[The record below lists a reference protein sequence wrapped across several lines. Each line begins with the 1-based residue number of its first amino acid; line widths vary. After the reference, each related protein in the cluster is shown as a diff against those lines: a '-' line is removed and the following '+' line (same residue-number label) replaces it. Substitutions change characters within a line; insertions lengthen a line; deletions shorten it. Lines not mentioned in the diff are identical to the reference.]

1 MASFVNAAD
10 VLAAAVEIEHRGITF
25 YKEQADRASNKEV
38 KEFFSFLAGEE
49 GKHEKIFTAMLKRI
63 GGLDLPV
70 NSSTQEYLDYVS
82 ASLDSHMLFIKDQS
96 VIDSTN
102 PYLLALR
109 LEKDTIVYFLAMSDL
124 VPIAERQQVQHCITE
139 ELRHIALIQQ
149 KKFASER

>member
-25 YKEQADRASNKEV
+25 YKEQADRASNAEV
-38 KEFFSFLAGEE
+38 KEFFTFLAAEE
-49 GKHEKIFTAMLKRI
+49 VKHEKIFDAMLKRI

-70 NSSTQEYLDYVS
+70 SSSTQEYLDYVS
-82 ASLDSHMLFIKDQS
+82 SSLDSHMLFIKDQA
-96 VIDSTN
+96 VVDNTN

-124 VPIAERQQVQHCITE
+124 VPESEKKQVQHCITE
-139 ELRHIALIQQ
+139 ELHHIALIQQ
-149 KKFASER
+149 KKHASER